1 MDLGVFHSVAGRLV
15 NPHDPDT
22 TLGLTLIL
30 KDFFRIFRLSS
41 QLAHDRSLFAST
53 HLP

>member
-1 MDLGVFHSVAGRLV
+1 MDPGVFHSAVGRLV

-30 KDFFRIFRLSS
+30 EDFFRIFGLSS
-41 QLAHDRSLFAST
+41 QLAHDC
-53 HLP
+53 